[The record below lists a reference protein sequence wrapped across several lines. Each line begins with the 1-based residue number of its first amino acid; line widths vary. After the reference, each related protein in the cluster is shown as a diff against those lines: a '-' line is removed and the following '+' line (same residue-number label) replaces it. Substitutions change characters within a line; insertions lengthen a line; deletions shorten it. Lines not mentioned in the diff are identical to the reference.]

1 VRKSV
6 VVVIIVATVLAL
18 SIGTALAENKPAD
31 NKEDGKGQEKQ
42 ANKSTA
48 AKGQERQ
55 AANKN
60 TTAKSQST
68 DKGGEGKKQDQ
79 DTSSYVF
86 KGTIAQNGADG
97 SPLEVKV
104 EKANDD
110 AQSFVGKNLK
120 LDTSSDT
127 EIYLDDANAQRPEL
141 DAKRPDL
148 KAGYEVVIQAKAPK
162 DATKFTASLISAEAS
177 NTEGADTEGKT

>member
-1 VRKSV
+1 MRKPFV
-6 VVVIIVATVLAL
+6 VVMIVTTILAL

-31 NKEDGKGQEKQ
+31 KGNSKGQEKA
-42 ANKSTA
+42 ANKSPA
-48 AKGQERQ
+48 AKGQEK
-55 AANKN
+55 AANKV
-60 TTAKSQST
+60 TMTKSQAT
-68 DKGGEGKKQDQ
+68 DKGAGKEQDQ
-79 DTSSYVF
+79 STSYVF

>member
-42 ANKSTA
+42 ANKSTT
-48 AKGQERQ
+48 AKGQEKQ
-55 AANKN
+55 AANKS
-60 TTAKSQST
+60 TTAKSQPT
-68 DKGGEGKKQDQ
+68 DKGGGGKKQNQ
-79 DTSSYVF
+79 GTSYVF

-127 EIYLDDANAQRPEL
+127 EIYLDDADVQRSEL
-141 DAKRPDL
+141 DAKLPDL

-162 DATKFTASLISAEAS
+162 DTTKFTASLISAEAS
-177 NTEGADTEGKT
+177 NTEGANTEDKT

>member
-1 VRKSV
+1 MRKPFV
-6 VVVIIVATVLAL
+6 VVMIVTTILAL

-31 NKEDGKGQEKQ
+31 KGNSKGQEKA
-42 ANKSTA
+42 ANKSPA
-48 AKGQERQ
+48 AKGQEK
-55 AANKN
+55 AANKV
-60 TTAKSQST
+60 TMTKSQAT
-68 DKGGEGKKQDQ
+68 DKGAGKEQDQ
-79 DTSSYVF
+79 STSYVF
-86 KGTIAQNGADG
+86 KGTIAQNGKDG